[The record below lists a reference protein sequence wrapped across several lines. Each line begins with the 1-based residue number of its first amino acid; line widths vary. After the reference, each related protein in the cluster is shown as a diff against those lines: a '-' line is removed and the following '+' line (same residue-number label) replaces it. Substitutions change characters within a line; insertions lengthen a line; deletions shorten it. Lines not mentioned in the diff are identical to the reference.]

1 MKRTTFIAICALLFT
16 GCGSNNHSIEPID
29 MNTSVE
35 STLRELV
42 QSYDATGGTIM
53 IMDVSTEELI
63 ADCTIARDSN
73 GNYRKSTPAPIEL
86 GCLHYPMLITNLF
99 ASGDKLDSSMMLRVG
114 QKTYP
119 CGYRVVDSHRMM
131 ADGLVLDSAT
141 LGQAFVERSKVAMCE
156 LAEMNCAAHAY
167 ASDELYMEAL
177 GYGGEMSPYDI
188 LQHYNMLAKGMG
200 DTLVIRSLLARV
212 ISEGVAGRY
221 ADNDIAIAG
230 MPATIALPNETE
242 RNNAAFAGFYPAENP
257 KYSCIVILYS
267 TTSKGTDAANAIYSL
282 VK

>member
-1 MKRTTFIAICALLFT
+1 MVR
-16 GCGSNNHSIEPID
+16 HH
-29 MNTSVE
+29 
-35 STLRELV
+35 
-42 QSYDATGGTIM
+42 DASKGTIL
-53 IMDVSTEELI
+53 IMDVSTGDLI
-63 ADCTIARDSN
+63 ENCTIEKDAN
-73 GNYRKSTPAPIEL
+73 GNYAKSTPDS
-86 GCLHYPMLITNLF
+86 ITPGSLYYSMF
-99 ASGDKLDSSMMLRVG
+99 LADMVASGATLDTSMMVRVG

-188 LQHYNMLAKGMG
+188 LQHYNMLAKGIG